1 MEAAMSAVA
10 GELLSRF
17 ISFLINKYHYSSHTQ
32 SEKAVERLQHLLMR
46 ACTVV
51 EEADTR
57 YITNSGMMM
66 QLKMLSEAMYRGYSV
81 MDALRYQ
88 TLQGSAGFDEVS
100 TNDTSSSSLHFTI
113 PFKRSRT
120 ITQKDGKAMRHEPYG
135 ALERLEVALANM
147 AEFVV
152 LLGGC
157 ERMSRRPYDL
167 YLYTDNFMFGR
178 HTEKQYLLSFLLQ
191 QNPPGDAPLVLP
203 IIGGAKVGK
212 KTLVAHACGDARV
225 RSRFSSVLHLN
236 GGNLLRILDHGKTM
250 FGLTMLVV
258 IEFAS
263 DVCDADWKKFQSFFI
278 RMDRGSKIIIISKLK
293 ILARFGS
300 VKPIF
305 LKVLSYD
312 EMRYLFKAMAFG
324 SVDPKEHPQLV
335 QIADEFVKVVHDV
348 RGSLVEIN
356 VFADVL
362 RRNLNVQFWRCI
374 LNKGVRYF
382 RRNLSIYGVHPGILI
397 EQGHLVDISDFAL
410 HPLSMTLGEPPLNVS
425 IKVEPPSVILGELLA
440 NPSVRPKGDFTL
452 IAWKSRIAPHKS
464 FTHYVTSHA
473 PETYEGAKLEGSA
486 LPRRKRRGV
495 PI

>member
-88 TLQGSAGFDEVS
+88 TLQGSAGFDE
-100 TNDTSSSSLHFTI
+100 
-113 PFKRSRT
+113 
-120 ITQKDGKAMRHEPYG
+120 
-135 ALERLEVALANM
+135 
-147 AEFVV
+147 
-152 LLGGC
+152 
-157 ERMSRRPYDL
+157 
-167 YLYTDNFMFGR
+167 
-178 HTEKQYLLSFLLQ
+178 

>member
-46 ACTVV
+46 ACTIV

-57 YITNSGMMM
+57 YLTNSGMMI

-88 TLQGSAGFDEVS
+88 TLQDSAGFDE
-100 TNDTSSSSLHFTI
+100 
-113 PFKRSRT
+113 
-120 ITQKDGKAMRHEPYG
+120 
-135 ALERLEVALANM
+135 
-147 AEFVV
+147 
-152 LLGGC
+152 
-157 ERMSRRPYDL
+157 
-167 YLYTDNFMFGR
+167 
-178 HTEKQYLLSFLLQ
+178 
-191 QNPPGDAPLVLP
+191 QNPPGDAPVVLP

-236 GGNLLRILDHGKTM
+236 GDNLLRILDHGKTM
-250 FGLTMLVV
+250 FGLTVLVV

-263 DVCDADWKKFQSFFI
+263 DVCDADWKKFHSFFI

-324 SVDPKEHPQLV
+324 SVDPEEHPQLV

-374 LNKGVRYF
+374 LNKGARYF

-397 EQGHLVDISDFAL
+397 EKGHLVDISDFAL

-425 IKVEPPSVILGELLA
+425 IKAEPPSVILGELLA
-440 NPSVRPKGDFTL
+440 NPSVRPEGDFTL

-464 FTHYVTSHA
+464 FTHFVTSHA
-473 PETYEGAKLEGSA
+473 PETYEGSKSEGSA

>member
-46 ACTVV
+46 ACTIV

-81 MDALRYQ
+81 MDTLRYH
-88 TLQGSAGFDEVS
+88 TLQDSAGFDE
-100 TNDTSSSSLHFTI
+100 
-113 PFKRSRT
+113 
-120 ITQKDGKAMRHEPYG
+120 
-135 ALERLEVALANM
+135 
-147 AEFVV
+147 
-152 LLGGC
+152 
-157 ERMSRRPYDL
+157 
-167 YLYTDNFMFGR
+167 
-178 HTEKQYLLSFLLQ
+178 
-191 QNPPGDAPLVLP
+191 QNPPGDAPVVLP

-212 KTLVAHACGDARV
+212 KTLVAHACGDERV
-225 RSRFSSVLHLN
+225 VSRFSSVLHLN
-236 GGNLLRILDHGKTM
+236 GDNLLRILDHGKTM

-263 DVCDADWKKFQSFFI
+263 DVCDDDWKKFQSFFI
-278 RMDRGSKIIIISKLK
+278 SMDRGSKIIIISKLK

-324 SVDPKEHPQLV
+324 SVDPTEHPQLV

-362 RRNLNVQFWRCI
+362 RRNLHVQFWRCV
-374 LNKGVRYF
+374 LNKGIRYF
-382 RRNLSIYGVHPGILI
+382 RRNFSIYGVHPGILI

-425 IKVEPPSVILGELLA
+425 IKEESPSIALGELLA
-440 NPSVRPKGDFTL
+440 NPSVRPEENFTL

-464 FTHYVTSHA
+464 FTHYVTSLA
-473 PETYEGAKLEGSA
+473 AETYEGSKLEGSA

>member
-17 ISFLINKYHYSSHTQ
+17 VSFLMNKYHYSSHTQ
-32 SEKAVERLQHLLMR
+32 SEKMVERLQHLLMR
-46 ACTVV
+46 ACTIVK
-51 EEADTR
+51 EADTR

-66 QLKMLSEAMYRGYSV
+66 QLKMLSEAMYSGYSV

-88 TLQGSAGFDEVS
+88 TLQDSAGFDEVS

-147 AEFVV
+147 AKFVV

-167 YLYTDNFMFGR
+167 YLYTDNFM
-178 HTEKQYLLSFLLQ
+178 H
-191 QNPPGDAPLVLP
+191 QNPPGDAPVVLP
-203 IIGGAKVGK
+203 VIGGAKVGK
-212 KTLVAHACGDARV
+212 KTLVGHACGDARV
-225 RSRFSSVLHLN
+225 RSHFSSVLHLN
-236 GGNLLRILDHGKTM
+236 GDNLLRILDHGKTM

-263 DVCDADWKKFQSFFI
+263 DACDADWKKFQSFFI
-278 RMDRGSKIIIISKLK
+278 KMDTGSKIIIISKLK

-300 VKPIF
+300 MKPIF

-312 EMRYLFKAMAFG
+312 EMRYLFKATAFG
-324 SVDPKEHPQLV
+324 SVDPAEHPQLV
-335 QIADEFVKVVHDV
+335 QIADEFVKLVTMCEVH
-348 RGSLVEIN
+348 S
-356 VFADVL
+356 
-362 RRNLNVQFWRCI
+362 RNLNVQFWRCI

-425 IKVEPPSVILGELLA
+425 NKEESPSIALGELLA
-440 NPSVRPKGDFTL
+440 NPTVRPEGDFTL

-473 PETYEGAKLEGSA
+473 PEIYEGSKLEGSA

-495 PI
+495 PV

>member
-46 ACTVV
+46 ACTIV

-88 TLQGSAGFDEVS
+88 TLQDSAGFDE
-100 TNDTSSSSLHFTI
+100 
-113 PFKRSRT
+113 
-120 ITQKDGKAMRHEPYG
+120 
-135 ALERLEVALANM
+135 
-147 AEFVV
+147 
-152 LLGGC
+152 
-157 ERMSRRPYDL
+157 
-167 YLYTDNFMFGR
+167 
-178 HTEKQYLLSFLLQ
+178 

-236 GGNLLRILDHGKTM
+236 GDNLLRILDHGKTM

-324 SVDPKEHPQLV
+324 SVDPEEHPQLV

-425 IKVEPPSVILGELLA
+425 IKGEPPPSVILGELLA
-440 NPSVRPKGDFTL
+440 NPSVRPEGDFTL

>member
-46 ACTVV
+46 ACTIV

-81 MDALRYQ
+81 MDTLRYH
-88 TLQGSAGFDEVS
+88 TLQDSAGFDEVS
-100 TNDTSSSSLHFTI
+100 IDNTSSSSLHFTI

-120 ITQKDGKAMRHEPYG
+120 ITQKDGKAMRHEPYD
-135 ALERLEVALANM
+135 ALERLEVAVSNM

-157 ERMSRRPYDL
+157 ERMSRRPYDI
-167 YLYTDNFMFGR
+167 YLYTDNFIK
-178 HTEKQYLLSFLLQ
+178 TLLV
-191 QNPPGDAPLVLP
+191 DAPAILP

-212 KTLVAHACGDARV
+212 KTLVAHACGDERV
-225 RSRFSSVLHLN
+225 VSRFSSVLHLN
-236 GGNLLRILDHGKTM
+236 GDNLLRILDHGKTM

-263 DVCDADWKKFQSFFI
+263 DVCDDDWKKFQSFFI
-278 RMDRGSKIIIISKLK
+278 SMDRGSKIIIISKLK

-324 SVDPKEHPQLV
+324 SVDPTEHPQLV

-362 RRNLNVQFWRCI
+362 RRNLHVQFWRCV
-374 LNKGVRYF
+374 LNKGIRYF
-382 RRNLSIYGVHPGILI
+382 RRNFSIYGVHPGILI

-425 IKVEPPSVILGELLA
+425 IKEESPSIALGELLA
-440 NPSVRPKGDFTL
+440 NPSVRPEENFTL

-464 FTHYVTSHA
+464 FTHYVTSLA
-473 PETYEGAKLEGSA
+473 AETYEGSKLEGSA